1 MEASGAGESRDLS
14 REGGIG
20 CDVACQATQP
30 YEPCVYTVRVTEPF
44 KGNLARDVVI
54 EVPGPDVST
63 SCGEF
68 GRRLHIGT
76 SYVVGIGGP
85 CSPFAE
91 WTEVSMYTQDELDLL
106 RDATLCVEPTTGVE
120 TVATS
125 GPTGVETIATS
136 GVPGPTGVETV
147 ATSGVPGSTGVETIA
162 TTADAIGG
170 AVGVLPA
177 IGLMVSML
185 MTFFHLCF

>member
-1 MEASGAGESRDLS
+1 MFA
-14 REGGIG
+14 
-20 CDVACQATQP
+20 Q
-30 YEPCVYTVRVTEPF
+30 
-44 KGNLARDVVI
+44 RDVVI

-136 GVPGPTGVETV
+136 GVPG
-147 ATSGVPGSTGVETIA
+147 STGVETIA